1 MDYIKIP
8 NLSRSFDPE
17 WQTNNLLERAADHIK
32 DWVIQL
38 DIKGLASEVIKIND
52 LSPIIF
58 TEIKGDFD

>member
-17 WQTNNLLERAADHIK
+17 WLTNNLLERAADHIK
-32 DWVIQL
+32 DWVIKL
-38 DIKGLASEVIKIND
+38 DIKGLTSEVIKIND